1 MDPKYAHMT
10 APQLQAEANRI
21 HQDLS
26 RGIIIND
33 ASTRNSLTRINFALM
48 SRYAGVQPIIGQ
60 LPQPSHYATM
70 RPAQLDR
77 YEHHIK
83 RNLHLMRNNKSL
95 DPQLVKREYLA
106 AHPHLQA
113 IREAQQEIQKAE
125 PPEFKAARADI
136 AQMQAEDARIRG
148 GMAPHW
154 MNDDILFDPNH

>member
-77 YEHHIK
+77 YEHEIN
-83 RNLHLMRNNKSL
+83 RNLHIMRNDRSL
-95 DPQLVKREYLA
+95 DRVLVHWEHEA
-106 AHPHLQA
+106 ARPHLEA
-113 IREAQQEIQKAE
+113 IRGAQKLRQAEE
-125 PPEFKAARADI
+125 PPEWQQARKDI
-136 AQMQAEDARIRG
+136 AQIQAEEAMRRG
-148 GMAPHW
+148 GNLSHW
-154 MNDDILFDPNH
+154 MDDENFIPT